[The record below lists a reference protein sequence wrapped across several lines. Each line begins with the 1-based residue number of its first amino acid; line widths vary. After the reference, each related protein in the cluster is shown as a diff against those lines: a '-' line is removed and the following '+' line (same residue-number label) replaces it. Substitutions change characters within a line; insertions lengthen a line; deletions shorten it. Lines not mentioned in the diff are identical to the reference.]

1 MFGLVG
7 DFLKSIF
14 ANPIPLIVA
23 AIFAYWTGF
32 SNGKAGRAFW
42 KPKWPWA
49 AIILAL
55 CAAPS
60 SAQAAHYRHRA
71 GWTLPDSIAT
81 PGVVRTIDRQAICTG
96 TTKTV
101 RHTTASMKAV
111 VYAEYG
117 IRSHP
122 TGAFE
127 IDHLIPLELGGAD
140 TVANLWPQPAR
151 PIPGFRQKDL
161 TENWLHRAIC
171 TGRITPDSAQRWI
184 VHDFP
189 GAYAAMLWQ
198 RVAHE
203 P

>member
-1 MFGLVG
+1 MFGIVA

-49 AIILAL
+49 AIVLLAL
-55 CAAPS
+55 FAMPS
-60 SAQAAHYRHRA
+60 SAQTAHYRYRA
-71 GWTLPDSIAT
+71 GWVLPDSSVT
-81 PGVVRTIDRQAICTG
+81 PGVVRTTDRQAICTG

-101 RHTTASMKAV
+101 RHTTAGMKAA
-111 VYAEYG
+111 VYAAYG

-127 IDHLIPLELGGAD
+127 IDHLVPLELGGAD
-140 TVANLWPQPAR
+140 TVANLWPEPAK
-151 PIPGFRQKDL
+151 PVPGFHQKDL
-161 TENWLHRAIC
+161 LENALHKAIC
-171 TGRITPDSAQRWI
+171 TGRLSPDSAQRWI

-189 GAYAAMLWQ
+189 GAYAVMLSQ
-198 RVAHE
+198 KGDR
-203 P
+203 